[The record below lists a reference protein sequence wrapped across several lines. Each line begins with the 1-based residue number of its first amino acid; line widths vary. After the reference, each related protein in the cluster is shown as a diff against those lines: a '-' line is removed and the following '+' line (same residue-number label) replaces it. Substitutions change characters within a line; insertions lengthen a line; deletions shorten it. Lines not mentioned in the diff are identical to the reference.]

1 MKHVSRVTSVLCFA
15 SLLFS
20 ACFVFSP
27 PASAQVA
34 AAGAI
39 VGTVTDATGAV
50 VPDAEV
56 TATNNATQVRRAVQS
71 NAQGF
76 FAIESLLAAQYDV
89 SVKKVGFQTF
99 TVQNVTVDAG
109 ARVQVNA
116 SLAVGTEATQIQV
129 QGEAVAVDT
138 ASSESGGTI
147 AGKEI
152 ENFQLNG
159 RNFQMLAML
168 VPGVNNTNGAQE
180 MGGGGLTQGNTISV
194 NGVGTEFTNFLQ
206 DGVFNMNTGC
216 QCGVNITSPIDTIG
230 EFRIVKDNFSAK
242 YPLSGSAN
250 VMVETKSGT
259 NAFHGA
265 GYEYLRNDVF
275 DARNFFDGSTKAPLR
290 QNIYGFTVGGPI
302 KKNKTF
308 FLVGED
314 WRKRSVGTTL
324 RGAFPD
330 QAIRN
335 GDFTN
340 SGTLNPGGL
349 KLDASSIALEN
360 QLHPGLDCIT
370 DSTHLNPACFDSA
383 SVALMNK
390 YWPLPNNPGGGFLN
404 YLNNG
409 AEVFPQRDDTYRVD
423 QYFSERFTL
432 MGRVS
437 YETATDTP
445 AAETWNGLVGPTLGQ
460 KIKTTGFNALVRF
473 TANINPSTI
482 NQTTLGQ
489 TYDKPRLGVT
499 NAALPSD
506 VNLALPFKDQHPLV
520 PNISIS
526 GNWQGLGAFSLPVT
540 ASDGEGT
547 FSDDFSKVKGSHVIQ
562 AGVLY
567 IFGIKRQNFFSN
579 THGAYSFTGV
589 HANDPMADYL
599 LGLDATF
606 YQASAEREGYY
617 HYKQVEAYI
626 QDDWKVTKRLTLN
639 LGVREVWYS
648 PDTISNLP
656 WTDFNPTIY
665 NAGNAPA
672 VQPNGNFWTN
682 SAGVPV
688 NSAGEAVPDY
698 LTNGLSFAG
707 KNGTP
712 SGIVKTRLWN
722 LGPRIGFAYDVF
734 GDGKT
739 SIRGGFGIGYSR
751 TPFANYASLNNPPFI
766 QSLNLINT
774 TLSQPAIAGGQ
785 SAPITGSSLNMIGP
799 PKALYKPIQLDTWS
813 LTAER
818 EVIKQGVVSL
828 AYVGSV
834 AHYLPG
840 SYDFNY
846 PIPVAGPSVNNPGC
860 LQPGQTIP
868 SGGFQFDPCLNA
880 SIVSADYTRPYKGWS
895 GISTGGADAA
905 ANYYGNSNYNSFQAG
920 WKYSSNHLTVTAAY
934 TFGKALADVASHG
947 FQSGGNTGNGAQ
959 NARNFRA
966 DYGPVGWDRTHIF
979 TSGYIYDLPF
989 LRNQKGVVGAAFG
1002 GWTFS
1007 GLTVIE
1013 SGFALSPGL
1022 SISSPGLANRPN
1034 VVGSLNYPHTVSEW
1048 FNTGAFAPPAF
1059 GFFGNA
1065 GVGTI
1070 RSPREDVWNWALY
1083 KSFPIRELAKIQFR
1097 AEFFNIFNH
1106 PSFGNVDTSVGSGT
1120 YGQITS
1126 ALNPRILEFA
1136 LRLTF

>member
-1 MKHVSRVTSVLCFA
+1 MKHMPSLHVVLCVTA
-15 SLLFS
+15 LLSLTCS
-20 ACFVFSP
+20 VFVP

-50 VPDAEV
+50 VPEAEV
-56 TATNNATQVRRAVQS
+56 SATNKATQQKRTVQS

-76 FAIESLLAAQYDV
+76 FAIESLLAASYEV
-89 SVKKVGFQTF
+89 TVKKVGFQTF
-99 TVQNVTVDAG
+99 SVQSVTVDAG

-129 QGEAVAVDT
+129 QAEGLAVET

-147 AGKEI
+147 AGKQI

-159 RNFQMLAML
+159 RNFQTLAML
-168 VPGVNNTNGAQE
+168 VPGVNNTMGAQE
-180 MGGGGLTQGNTISV
+180 MGGGGLTQTNTISV

-206 DGVFNMNTGC
+206 DGTFNMNTGC
-216 QCGVNITSPIDTIG
+216 QCGVNITSPIDTIS

-250 VMVETKSGT
+250 IMVETKSGT
-259 NAFHGA
+259 NDFHGA

-275 DARNFFDGSTKAPLR
+275 DARNFFDGSKKAPLR

-340 SGTLNPGGL
+340 SGTLGKGGL
-349 KLDASSIALEN
+349 QLDASSVKVEN
-360 QLHPGLDCIT
+360 QLHAGVQCVT
-370 DSTHLNPACFDSA
+370 DSTHLNPACFDPNA
-383 SVALMNK
+383 VALMNK
-390 YWPLPNNPGGGFLN
+390 YWPLPNNPGAGFLN

-409 AEVFPQRDDTYRVD
+409 AEVFPQRDDTYRID

-460 KIKTTGFNALVRF
+460 KIKTTGFNGLLRF
-473 TANINPSTI
+473 TANINPRMI
-482 NQTTLGQ
+482 NQTTYAH

-499 NAALPSD
+499 GATLPSD
-506 VNLALPFKDQHPLV
+506 VNLQLPFKDQNPLV
-520 PNISIS
+520 PNVSIN

-547 FSDDFSKVKGSHVIQ
+547 FSDDFSYVKGSHVIQ

-579 THGAYSFTGV
+579 THGSYNFSGV
-589 HANDPMADYL
+589 HTNDPMADYL
-599 LGLDATF
+599 LGLDASF
-606 YQASAEREGYY
+606 YQASAQREGYY
-617 HYKQVEAYI
+617 HYRQLEAYI
-626 QDDWKVTKRLTLN
+626 QDDWKVSKRLTLN
-639 LGVREVWYS
+639 LGLREVWYS
-648 PDTISNLP
+648 PDTISNVG
-656 WTDFNPTIY
+656 WTDFNP
-665 NAGNAPA
+665 NAFDATMAPV
-672 VQPNGNFWTN
+672 VQPNGNLLTN

-688 NSAGEAVPDY
+688 NAAGQALPTY
-698 LTNGLSFAG
+698 LTNGLAFAG

-712 SGIVKTRLWN
+712 AGIYKANVWN

-739 SIRGGFGIGYSR
+739 SVRGGFGIGYSR
-751 TPFANYASLNNPPFI
+751 IPFSNYGSLNNPPFI
-766 QSLNLINT
+766 TNVNLING
-774 TLSQPAIAGGQ
+774 TLSNPTLGSQAG
-785 SAPITGSSLNMIGP
+785 AITGSNLNFVGP
-799 PKALYKPIQLDTWS
+799 PNNLWKPTQLDTWS

-818 EVIKQGVVSL
+818 EVINRGVVSL
-828 AYVGSV
+828 AYVGS
-834 AHYLPG
+834 ASHYVNG
-840 SYDFNY
+840 SYDYNF
-846 PIPVAGPSVNNPGC
+846 PVPVAGPSVNNPGC

-880 SIVSADYTRPYKGWS
+880 SIVSADYTRPFKGWS
-895 GISTGGADAA
+895 SISTGGADGLGFKGN
-905 ANYYGNSNYNSFQAG
+905 ANYHSAQAG
-920 WKYSSNHLTVTAAY
+920 WKYGSDHLTWTIAY
-934 TFGKALADVASHG
+934 TFAKALSDVASRG
-947 FQSGGNTGNGAQ
+947 FQTSGNTGNGAQ
-959 NARNFRA
+959 NPRDFRA
-966 DYGPVGWDRTHIF
+966 DYGPVGWDRRQIF

-989 LRNQKGVVGAAFG
+989 LRNSKGLVGAAFG
-1002 GWTFS
+1002 HWTFS

-1013 SGFALSPGL
+1013 SGFAYSPGL
-1022 SISSPGLANRPN
+1022 SISSPGLAGRPN
-1034 VVGSLNYPHTVSEW
+1034 VVGKLSYPHKVGEW
-1048 FNTGAFAPPAF
+1048 FDTSAFGAPAF

-1065 GVGTI
+1065 GVGSI
-1070 RSPREDVWNWALY
+1070 RGPVENVWNWALY
-1083 KSFPIRELAKIQFR
+1083 KTFPITERARLQFR
-1097 AEFFNIFNH
+1097 GEFFNIWNH
-1106 PSFGNVDTSVGSGT
+1106 TSFGNVDTNVGSGT

-1136 LRLTF
+1136 LRASF

>member
-1 MKHVSRVTSVLCFA
+1 MTHVPNPYFRFFAAVLLLSVCIVGFTPL
-15 SLLFS
+15 
-20 ACFVFSP
+20 VR
-27 PASAQVA
+27 AQVA

-56 TATNNATQVRRAVQS
+56 TATNNATQQKRTVQT

-76 FAIESLLAAQYDV
+76 YAIESLLAAKYDV

-99 TVQNVTVDAG
+99 SAQNVVIDAG

-116 SLAVGTEATQIQV
+116 SLAVGTETTQIQV
-129 QGEAVAVDT
+129 QGEALAVET

-147 AGKEI
+147 AGHQI
-152 ENFQLNG
+152 ENLQLNG

-168 VPGVNNTNGAQE
+168 IPGVNNTNGAQE
-180 MGGGGLTQGNTISV
+180 MGGGGLTQSNTISV
-194 NGVGTEFTNFLQ
+194 NGMGTEFTNFLQ
-206 DGVFNMNTGC
+206 DGTFNMNTGC

-250 VMVETKSGT
+250 IMVETKSGT
-259 NAFHGA
+259 NSFHGA
-265 GYEYLRNDVF
+265 GYEYLRNDVL

-290 QNIYGFTVGGPI
+290 QNIFGFTVGGPI
-302 KKNKTF
+302 KRNKTF

-314 WRKRSVGTTL
+314 WRKRSVGQTL

-335 GDFTN
+335 GEFTN
-340 SGTLNPGGL
+340 DPTLGTGGL
-349 KLDASSIALEN
+349 KLDSSSIAIEN
-360 QLHPGLDCIT
+360 QLHTGVQCVT
-370 DSTHLNPACFDSA
+370 DSTHLNPACFDSNA
-383 SVALMNK
+383 VALMNK
-390 YWPLPNNPGGGFLN
+390 FWPMPNNPGYGFLN

-409 AEVFPQRDDTYRVD
+409 AEVFPQRDDTYRID

-432 MGRVS
+432 MGRIS

-460 KIKTTGFNALVRF
+460 KIKTTGFNSLVRF
-473 TANINPSTI
+473 TANINPRMI
-482 NQTTLGQ
+482 NQTTYAQ

-499 NAALPSD
+499 NATLPSD
-506 VNLALPFKDQHPLV
+506 VNLQLPYKDQNPLV

-547 FSDDFSKVKGSHVIQ
+547 FSDDFSYVKGSHVLQ

-589 HANDPMADYL
+589 HSNDPMADYL

-606 YQASAEREGYY
+606 YQASAQREGYY
-617 HYKQVEAYI
+617 HYRQLEGYF

-639 LGVREVWYS
+639 LGLREVWYS

-656 WTDFNPTIY
+656 WTDFDPATY
-665 NAGNAPA
+665 SAQNAPV
-672 VQPNGNFWTN
+672 VQSNGNLLTN
-682 SAGVPV
+682 AAGVPL
-688 NSAGEAVPDY
+688 NYNGQPVPGY
-698 LTNGLSFAG
+698 LTNGLAFAG
-707 KNGTP
+707 QNGTP
-712 SGIVKTRLWN
+712 AGIYKAAVWN

-739 SIRGGFGIGYSR
+739 SVRGGFGIGYSR
-751 TPFANYASLNNPPFI
+751 IPFSNYGSLNNPPFI
-766 QSLNLINT
+766 TNVNLING
-774 TLSQPAIAGGQ
+774 TLSNPTLGSQAGAI
-785 SAPITGSSLNMIGP
+785 TSSNLNYVGP
-799 PKALYKPIQLDTWS
+799 PNNLWKPTQLDTWS
-813 LTAER
+813 LTVER
-818 EVIKQGVVSL
+818 EIINRGVLSV
-828 AYVGSV
+828 AYVGSA
-834 AHYLPG
+834 AHYLNG
-840 SYDFNY
+840 YEDFNF
-846 PIPVAGPSVNNPGC
+846 PVPVGGPSVNDPGC

-880 SIVSADYTRPYKGWS
+880 SIVSLDYTRPYKGWS
-895 GISTGGADAA
+895 TIGTGGADGLGFK
-905 ANYYGNSNYNSFQAG
+905 GNSNYNSLQGG
-920 WKYSSNHLTVTAAY
+920 WKYGSDHFTWTVAY
-934 TFGKALADVASHG
+934 TFSKGLSDVASHG
-947 FQSGGNTGNGAQ
+947 FQTSGQTGNGAQ

-966 DYGPVGWDRTHIF
+966 EYGPLGWDRTHIF
-979 TSGYIYDLPF
+979 TSSYIYDLPF
-989 LRNQKGVVGAAFG
+989 LRNAKGFVGAAFG
-1002 GWTFS
+1002 KWTFS

-1013 SGFALSPGL
+1013 SGFAYSPGL
-1022 SISSPGLANRPN
+1022 SIGTPGLANRPD
-1034 VVGSLNYPHTVSEW
+1034 VVGKLSYPHKVGEW
-1048 FNTGAFAPPAF
+1048 FDTSAFAAPAF

-1065 GVGTI
+1065 GVGSI
-1070 RSPREDVWNWALY
+1070 RGPIENVWNWALY
-1083 KSFPIRELAKIQFR
+1083 KSFPVTERANLQFR
-1097 AEFFNIFNH
+1097 GEFFNIWNH
-1106 PSFGNVDTSVGSGT
+1106 TSFGNLDTNVGSGT

-1126 ALNPRILEFA
+1126 ALNPRIMEFA
-1136 LRLTF
+1136 LKLSF